1 MNRGNYYEL
10 KIYNFFNIPSSA
22 TLKETFTTKYNS
34 ILPKTPEARPKSD
47 QEIYTPKRDGE
58 HPRPFHVGVTLR
70 SKLPPR

>member
-34 ILPKTPEARPKSD
+34 ILPKTP
-47 QEIYTPKRDGE
+47 
-58 HPRPFHVGVTLR
+58 
-70 SKLPPR
+70 